1 MPLLFYVRLF
11 GFTAGAIVELFFIA
25 LILGHRRPRAFER
38 VLFFLILALF
48 AFYCGGLLV
57 LNAGLHYAAP
67 PAATTLFAN
76 GLMALGLA
84 LLPALVFHTHVEYFL
99 LGEESAKKWL
109 RIVAALS
116 YLASLLVSLRLFPR
130 LLASNSLEFFTAGN
144 KSGSSYAI
152 CFGVALIASAVLDF
166 QIAARPLAGFRNL
179 FRFLGLFGATVG
191 ALTIYVYAIGGPP
204 QPIWADGLAL
214 TILLSAIPVSAVLE
228 YWILRH
234 NFLEIGSQKN
244 LVYALSAAFLAL
256 LYLTLVRRVS
266 GWLEPVLPPE
276 ATASTLLFIL
286 VVLFEPLE
294 RGIGRAVQRTFK
306 RRFDRL
312 QRLLSE
318 LQEQARHGDVVE
330 FAQFVEWRVK
340 EELGLSVV
348 RLTVLNGGE
357 FEPLSSP
364 GGLGHVASSR
374 LVRNGE
380 QIGVIEAASTGAV
393 LTGEVTAALDFLAE
407 QLPALIDLCR
417 LIQDKVELE
426 RAFAERERMAML
438 GQMAASV
445 SHNLRNPLSSMK
457 TIVQLQLENRELP
470 QAMREDLLLI
480 LSQVDRLDSKLTQL
494 LRYSRSPVQA
504 AGADETAAG
513 GAVITEV
520 VNVLRRDAEQRGVRV
535 ECATFGDATRVRGS
549 EEALSDIFANLILNA
564 VESQPAGG
572 RIDIGAHRNN
582 GCWIVEIRDA
592 GPGISANV
600 RERIFQPFFTT
611 KANGTGLGLAIV
623 TRRLGEIGGTI
634 EIESP
639 VSDERGTKFTVTLPL
654 ASS

>member
-1 MPLLFYVRLF
+1 
-11 GFTAGAIVELFFIA
+11 
-25 LILGHRRPRAFER
+25 
-38 VLFFLILALF
+38 
-48 AFYCGGLLV
+48 
-57 LNAGLHYAAP
+57 
-67 PAATTLFAN
+67 
-76 GLMALGLA
+76 
-84 LLPALVFHTHVEYFL
+84 
-99 LGEESAKKWL
+99 
-109 RIVAALS
+109 
-116 YLASLLVSLRLFPR
+116 
-130 LLASNSLEFFTAGN
+130 
-144 KSGSSYAI
+144 SSYAI
-152 CFGVALIASAVLDF
+152 CFGAALIASAVLDF
-166 QIAARPLAGFRNL
+166 QIAARPDAAFRNL
-179 FRFLGLFGATVG
+179 FRFLGMFGAVIG
-191 ALTIYVYAIGGPP
+191 ALTIYVYGIGGPA

-214 TILLSAIPVSAVLE
+214 TILLSGIPASAVLE
-228 YWILRH
+228 YWILRRD
-234 NFLEIGSQKN
+234 FLEIGSQKN

-266 GWLEPVLPPE
+266 GWLEPVVPPE

-286 VVLFEPLE
+286 VVFFEPLE

-312 QRLLSE
+312 QRLLAE
-318 LQEQARHGDVVE
+318 LQEKARHGDVLQ
-330 FAQFVEWRVK
+330 FTQFVERRVK
-340 EELGLSVV
+340 EEFGLSVV
-348 RLTVLNGGE
+348 RLTVLGSGE
-357 FEPLSSP
+357 FKPLSSP

-380 QIGVIEAASTGAV
+380 QTGLIEAASTGAV

-426 RAFAERERMAML
+426 RALAERERMAML

-457 TIVQLQLENRELP
+457 TIIQVQLESRELP
-470 QAMREDLLLI
+470 EAVREDLLLI
-480 LSQVDRLDSKLTQL
+480 LAELDRLSSKLTQL
-494 LRYSRSPVQA
+494 LRYSRSPVA
-504 AGADETAAG
+504 ASRADETAAG
-513 GAVITEV
+513 GEIIKEIL
-520 VNVLRRDAEQRGVRV
+520 NVLRRDAEQRGVSI
-535 ECATFGDATRVRGS
+535 ECEAFGDATRVRGS

-572 RIDIGAHRNN
+572 RIDIGAHRKN

-639 VSDERGTKFTVTLPL
+639 VSEGRGTKFTVTLPL
-654 ASS
+654 ATS